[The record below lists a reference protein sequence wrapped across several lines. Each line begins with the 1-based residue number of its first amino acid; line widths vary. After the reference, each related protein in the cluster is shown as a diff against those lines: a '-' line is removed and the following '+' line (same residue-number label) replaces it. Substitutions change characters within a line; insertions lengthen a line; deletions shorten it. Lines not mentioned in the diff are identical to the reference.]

1 MRKKVCRI
9 LLISLFII
17 ILGNIKTFAVSDF
30 SYTLDANGN
39 ATITAYNGT
48 ESDLTIPNT
57 IDGHTVI
64 TIGEHAFDESRNSTN
79 GSIIKNLV
87 ISEGIII
94 IDGWAFTG
102 CENLESVKLPESLAK
117 LDWQIFLGCAK
128 LSNINIPKKLTT
140 LGNGFLEQTAIKEI
154 TIPENIQKFIGS
166 EFRLCKSLEKAYIYN
181 DNINYYNNGFDTNVF
196 EGCDSIVLYGNEGS
210 TTQEYAKQKGI
221 EFKLLPSSEEPPTT
235 TIGSIN
241 LNKDNLEL
249 EEDES
254 EILIVSFTEISS
266 DTKVIWSSSDE
277 NVAIVE
283 NGEVIAKNVG
293 NAVITVSTEDGKY
306 KDTCNVSV
314 IKKEDIEDG
323 KNINEKKWV
332 ETIKLSELKEN
343 EIYKYTA
350 DSTTQFPKIEN
361 DTGNNCLIYI
371 KGRLDDDYKKEI
383 NMYNNISSTALH
395 FSFDEYSSGESFGI
409 MYKRISN
416 DELLKLIEKDEI
428 IYLSNYNNG
437 DKLEYQFEK
446 YIYNDT
452 EKDITINT
460 KDTTF
465 GVETSNSVLIPKG
478 EIYEFDWMIDS
489 IDINYSE
496 KNDSNV
502 GENQEQPGKTE
513 KDNTQAPGKLP
524 QTGKSVV
531 MISSTLLIII
541 LAGFFYKKYNKFKD
555 IK

>member
-64 TIGEHAFDESRNSTN
+64 TIGAHAFDESRNSTN
-79 GSIIKNLV
+79 GSVIKHLV
-87 ISEGIII
+87 ISEGIKR
-94 IDGWAFTG
+94 IDGWAFSG
-102 CENLESVKLPESLAK
+102 CENLESVKLPESLIM
-117 LDWQIFLGCAK
+117 LDWQIFVGCGK

-140 LGNGFLEQTAIKEI
+140 LGNSFLEQTAIKEI

-241 LNKDNLEL
+241 LNKNNLEL

-395 FSFDEYSSGESFGI
+395 FSFDEYSSGESFSI
-409 MYKRISN
+409 MYKKISN
-416 DELLKLIEKDEI
+416 DELLKLIKKDEI

-496 KNDSNV
+496 KNDSND
-502 GENQEQPGKTE
+502 GDEQKQPGKTD

-524 QTGKSVV
+524 QTGKSIT
-531 MISSTLLIII
+531 MMGSILLIIVFTI
-541 LAGFFYKKYNKFKD
+541 VAYKKYNKFKD

>member
-64 TIGEHAFDESRNSTN
+64 TIGAHAFDESRNSTN
-79 GSIIKNLV
+79 GSVIKHLV
-87 ISEGIII
+87 ISEGIKR
-94 IDGWAFTG
+94 IDGWAFSG
-102 CENLESVKLPESLAK
+102 CENLESVKLPESLIM
-117 LDWQIFLGCAK
+117 LDWQIFVGCGK

-140 LGNGFLEQTAIKEI
+140 LGNSFLEQTAIKEI

-210 TTQEYAKQKGI
+210 TTQEYAQQKGI

-241 LNKDNLEL
+241 LNKNNLEL

-361 DTGNNCLIYI
+361 DIGKNCLIYI
-371 KGRLDDDYKKEI
+371 KGRLEDEYKKEI

-395 FSFDEYSSGESFGI
+395 FSFDEYSSGESFSI
-409 MYKRISN
+409 MYKKISN
-416 DELLKLIEKDEI
+416 DELLKLIKKDEI

-496 KNDSNV
+496 KNDSND
-502 GENQEQPGKTE
+502 GDEQKQPGKTD

-524 QTGKSVV
+524 QTGKSIT
-531 MISSTLLIII
+531 MMGSILLIIVFTI
-541 LAGFFYKKYNKFKD
+541 VAYKKYNKFKD

>member
-64 TIGEHAFDESRNSTN
+64 TIGAHAFDESRNSTN
-79 GSIIKNLV
+79 GSVIKHLV
-87 ISEGIII
+87 ISEGIKR
-94 IDGWAFTG
+94 IDGWAFSG
-102 CENLESVKLPESLAK
+102 CENLESVKLPESLIM
-117 LDWQIFLGCAK
+117 LDWQIFVGCGK

-140 LGNGFLEQTAIKEI
+140 LGNSFLEQTAIKEI

-210 TTQEYAKQKGI
+210 TTQEYAQQKGI

-241 LNKDNLEL
+241 LNKNNLEL

-277 NVAIVE
+277 NVASVDDK
-283 NGEVIAKNVG
+283 GKVIAKSAGTAEISVS
-293 NAVITVSTEDGKY
+293 NADGTRKATCKVTVY
-306 KDTCNVSV
+306 V
-314 IKKEDIEDG
+314 KENNPDNTVAGSELPEAG
-323 KNINEKKWV
+323 KN
-332 ETIKLSELKEN
+332 TIMLISIVTIIIVLIV
-343 EIYKYTA
+343 IYKKQ
-350 DSTTQFPKIEN
+350 S
-361 DTGNNCLIYI
+361 
-371 KGRLDDDYKKEI
+371 
-383 NMYNNISSTALH
+383 
-395 FSFDEYSSGESFGI
+395 EY
-409 MYKRISN
+409 
-416 DELLKLIEKDEI
+416 
-428 IYLSNYNNG
+428 
-437 DKLEYQFEK
+437 
-446 YIYNDT
+446 
-452 EKDITINT
+452 
-460 KDTTF
+460 
-465 GVETSNSVLIPKG
+465 
-478 EIYEFDWMIDS
+478 
-489 IDINYSE
+489 
-496 KNDSNV
+496 
-502 GENQEQPGKTE
+502 
-513 KDNTQAPGKLP
+513 
-524 QTGKSVV
+524 
-531 MISSTLLIII
+531 
-541 LAGFFYKKYNKFKD
+541 KD